1 MTPSLTGRAVRSYRT
16 ISPLPRR
23 WSLRN
28 GERTRQAG
36 PTRVLRSQGGP
47 RPDPKKRGGVAEAV
61 SFLWHWPSVSLEAHV
76 PDVIR
81 HTALRSS
88 DFPPPVDLDF
98 SKTPGSDRPV
108 LLPVVSLSQ
117 FVVSPVDGR
126 PESNH
131 VIAECA
137 IIFLALWNQKGSASL
152 AMNKAQ
158 QATLIDIFARPTR
171 ADIRWS
177 AIESLIRA
185 LGGEVTERA
194 GSRVAARLN
203 GVTAVFHRP
212 HPRPE
217 TKRGAVDAVRQFLTN
232 AGVKP

>member
-1 MTPSLTGRAVRSYRT
+1 VRWNWKGR
-16 ISPLPRR
+16 
-23 WSLRN
+23 
-28 GERTRQAG
+28 
-36 PTRVLRSQGGP
+36 
-47 RPDPKKRGGVAEAV
+47 V
-61 SFLWHWPSVSLEAHV
+61 S
-76 PDVIR
+76 I
-81 HTALRSS
+81 
-88 DFPPPVDLDF
+88 
-98 SKTPGSDRPV
+98 
-108 LLPVVSLSQ
+108 
-117 FVVSPVDGR
+117 
-126 PESNH
+126 
-131 VIAECA
+131 
-137 IIFLALWNQKGSASL
+137 

-158 QATLIDIFARPTR
+158 QATLNALFARPTR

-217 TKRGAVDAVRQFLTN
+217 TKKGAVDAVRQFLTN